1 MSDHPAEHH
10 DADSHNASNRNRL
23 ADETSP
29 YLRQHAHNPVDWYPW
44 GEAAFEK
51 ARAEDKPI
59 LLSVGYSA
67 CHWCH
72 VMAHESFEDAGTAEL
87 MNASFV
93 SIKVDREER
102 PDVDTI
108 YMNAVQALTGS
119 GGWPMT
125 VVMTPAGE
133 PFFGGTYFPPDDRY
147 GRPSFRRVLT
157 SLANAWQQRR
167 DEVMASA
174 QNVTQHL
181 GQLTRFRGD
190 GGGLEPLLL
199 ARALDTLQQRFDTV
213 HGGFGDAPK
222 FPPHSALKFLLRR
235 PEQVAEQMA
244 TETLTKMARGG
255 IYDHLGG
262 GFARYSVDK
271 VWLVPHFEKMLYDN
285 AQLVSRYAE
294 AFQQTA
300 NPHYREVIDETLGW
314 VLRDMTSDEGGFY
327 SALDADSEGEEGK
340 FYVWDEADFDRLLGD
355 DAELAKTYFGVSTV
369 GNFEGRNVLHVPNEP
384 AEVASEFGM
393 SVEALA
399 AKIDVVKQQ
408 LFEAREPRVRPGL
421 DDKILCSWNG
431 LMLAA
436 FADAG
441 RVLERDDYLDV
452 ARRNA
457 RFLRAAFYKDGRLE
471 HSYKDGQAKIGG
483 LLEDYAYFG
492 LGLVA
497 LYRATLEPEWLLL
510 AFDLADV
517 IVEHFR
523 DEQGGFYGTP
533 DDGEALIVRP
543 KNIFDAAVPADS
555 AAAAELLLV
564 LARYSDN
571 RAWEDLVADTVRP
584 LGDALEQQP
593 SGFATFLHV
602 LDHLL
607 RPPQE
612 VAIVGDPAA
621 EDTAALVR
629 AVQERALP
637 YTAVALSTG
646 PDDELAERL
655 PFLQQ
660 RGRVDGKAT
669 AYVCEAGACRQPVT
683 EPQALREGL
692 GKV

>member
-1 MSDHPAEHH
+1 MSAQ
-10 DADSHNASNRNRL
+10 DAKHTNRL

-44 GEAAFEK
+44 GDEAFEK
-51 ARAEDKPI
+51 AKEEDKPI

-72 VMAHESFEDAGTAEL
+72 VMAHESFEDEAIAAL
-87 MNASFV
+87 MNTSFV
-93 SIKVDREER
+93 NVKVDREER

-125 VVMTPAGE
+125 VAMTPDGQ
-133 PFFGGTYFPPDDRY
+133 PFFGGTYFPPDERY

-157 SLANAWQQRR
+157 SLANAWTQRR

-174 QNVTQHL
+174 HSVTQHL
-181 GQLTRFRGD
+181 GQLQQFRSEGES
-190 GGGLEPLLL
+190 LEPLILS
-199 ARALDTLQQRFDTV
+199 RALETLQQRFDDI

-235 PEQVAEQMA
+235 PEQMAEQMA
-244 TETLTKMARGG
+244 TDTLTKMARGG

-294 AFQQTA
+294 AFQRTG
-300 NPHYREVIDETLGW
+300 NPHYREVVTETLGW
-314 VLRDMTSDEGGFY
+314 VLREMTSDEGGFY

-340 FYVWDEADFDRLLGD
+340 FYVWDEAAFDLLLTD
-355 DAELAKTYFGVSTV
+355 DAELAKTYFGVSTM
-369 GNFEGRNVLHVPNEP
+369 GNFEGRNILHVPNEP
-384 AEVASEFGM
+384 AEVARQFGM
-393 SVEALA
+393 SVEALD
-399 AKIDVVKQQ
+399 AKIGTIRER
-408 LFEAREPRVRPGL
+408 LFEARKPRIRPGL

-441 RVLERDDYLDV
+441 RVLDRDDYLDV

-457 RFLRAAFYKDGRLE
+457 RFLRDAFYQNGRLA
-471 HSYKDGQAKIGG
+471 HSYRDGTAKIDG

-497 LYRATLEPEWLLL
+497 LYRATFEAEWLTL
-510 AFDLADV
+510 AFDLAEV
-517 IVEHFR
+517 IVEHFH
-523 DEQGGFYGTP
+523 DEAGGFYGTP
-533 DDGEALIVRP
+533 DDGETLVVRP
-543 KNIFDAAVPADS
+543 KNIFDAAIPADS
-555 AAAAELLLV
+555 AAAAELLLA

-571 RAWEDLVADTVRP
+571 RTWEDLVADTIRP
-584 LGDALEQQP
+584 LGEALAQQP

-607 RPPQE
+607 RTPQE
-612 VAIVGDPAA
+612 IAIVGDPDAD
-621 EDTAALVR
+621 DTAEMVR
-629 AVQERALP
+629 VVREQPLP
-637 YTAVALSTG
+637 YTAIALSTG
-646 PDDELAERL
+646 PDDDLAKRL

-660 RGRVDGKAT
+660 RGKVDGKAA

-683 EPQALREGL
+683 EPEALREGL
-692 GKV
+692 GPPTAR